1 MLNLKNKNRNYL
13 GVATIDEFLYSS
25 VFKDAGILFDVKH
38 L

>member
-1 MLNLKNKNRNYL
+1 MLNLKNRNRNYL

-25 VFKDAGILFDVKH
+25 EFKEAGILFDVKT